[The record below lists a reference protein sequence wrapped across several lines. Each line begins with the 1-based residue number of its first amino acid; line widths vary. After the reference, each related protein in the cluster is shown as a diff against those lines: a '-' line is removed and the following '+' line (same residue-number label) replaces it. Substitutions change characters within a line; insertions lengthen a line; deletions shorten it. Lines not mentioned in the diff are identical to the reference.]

1 MKSEIVNEI
10 IATKR
15 EKARISQIVT
25 VIIITPH

>member
-15 EKARISQIVT
+15 EKARISKAVT
-25 VIIITPH
+25 VMFVAPY